1 MDKQRLFLMTS
12 LFLVAYLLILAWNK
26 DYGQETAVKTISK
39 NEAAQINKATQQDI
53 PKTVNTNTKNNS
65 NNTPTK
71 DIPGTTATIP
81 PVKTNNTIEVKT
93 DTLNITIDLHG
104 GDIVRATLPKYPK
117 QKATPN
123 DPFVLLNDTQGVYI
137 AQSGLI
143 GLNGPDASPE
153 GRPTYIADA
162 TLFELKSDE
171 QTLTVNLK
179 LAQKDTNITKQ
190 FVFKRGDYL
199 VEVNYLI
206 ENNTALVWQG
216 ALFGQ
221 IKRDDSKDPSSTSAT
236 HISTYVGAAFK
247 TNSELYK
254 TVNFKKIKED
264 GFKEDVKGGWVAM
277 LQHYFISAWIPNPN
291 ATNSFDTRYQQ
302 DGPYYIAGFTGPLV
316 NIAPKTTGAISAHFY
331 AGPKIQSKLREIS
344 PGLELTVDYGI
355 LWWLAQPIFWLM
367 THIQKIIGNWGFT
380 IIALT
385 IIVKLSLFK
394 LSAAGYRSMAKMRKV
409 APELARLKEMYGDDK
424 PKMSQAMMELYKKE
438 KINPLGGCLPIFIQI
453 PVFLALYWTLLE
465 SVELRQAPFILWIT
479 DLSAKDPY
487 FILPLLMGA
496 SMFIQQQ
503 LSPAPPDPV
512 QARVMKLMPIM
523 MTFFFLWFPSGLV
536 LYWVVS
542 NTLSILQQ
550 WVITRQIESTT

>member
-26 DYGQETAVKTISK
+26 DYGQENAIKNTPK
-39 NEAAQINKATQQDI
+39 NEAAQINKATQKDI
-53 PKTVNTNTKNNS
+53 PQVVNTSTTTKNI
-65 NNTPTK
+65 TTK
-71 DIPGTTATIP
+71 DIPSAATTTAP
-81 PVKTNNTIEVKT
+81 EKKNNTIEVKT
-93 DTLNITIDLHG
+93 DTLNVTIDLHG
-104 GDIVRATLPKYPK
+104 GDIVRVTLPKYPK
-117 QKATPN
+117 QKLTPN
-123 DPFVLLNDTQGVYI
+123 NPFVLLNDTQGVYI

-143 GLNGPDASPE
+143 GLNGPDANPE
-153 GRPTYIADA
+153 GRPTYTSDA
-162 TLFELKSDE
+162 PLFELKNDQ
-171 QTLTVNLK
+171 QTLTINLK

-199 VEVNYLI
+199 VDVNYLI

-247 TNSELYK
+247 TNNELYK

-277 LQHYFISAWIPNPN
+277 LQHYFVSAWIPNAN
-291 ATNSFDTRYQQ
+291 ETNSFDTRYQQ

-316 NIAPKTTGAISAHFY
+316 NIAPKTTGTISAHFY
-331 AGPKIQSKLREIS
+331 VGPKIQSILRQIS
-344 PGLELTVDYGI
+344 PGLELTVDYGV

-380 IIALT
+380 IILLT
-385 IIVKLSLFK
+385 FIVKLSLFK

-409 APELARLKEMYGDDK
+409 APELARLKETYGDDK

-438 KINPLGGCLPIFIQI
+438 KINPLGGCLPILIQM

-512 QARVMKLMPIM
+512 QARVMKLMPVM

-542 NTLSILQQ
+542 NMLSILQQ